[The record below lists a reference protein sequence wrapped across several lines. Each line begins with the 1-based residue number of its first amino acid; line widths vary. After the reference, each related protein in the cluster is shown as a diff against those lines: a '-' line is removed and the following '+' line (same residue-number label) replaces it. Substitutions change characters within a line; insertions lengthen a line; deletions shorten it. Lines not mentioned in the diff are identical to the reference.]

1 MKITDENHSAI
12 NNNSYPKRITLS
24 TGEKLVHRKIEF
36 ALRYHIPNKHKNA
49 EAYGHAFYVF
59 SLSQ

>member
-1 MKITDENHSAI
+1 MKIIQRLIIILIQN
-12 NNNSYPKRITLS
+12 ITSS

-36 ALRYHIPNKHKNA
+36 ALRYHVPNKHKNA
-49 EAYGHAFYVF
+49 EAYGNAFYVL

>member
-1 MKITDENHSAI
+1 MI

-36 ALRYHIPNKHKNA
+36 TLRYHVPNKHKNA
-49 EAYGHAFYVF
+49 GAYGHAFYVL